1 MIDFWIRKKLD
12 FPSSKKKLISIN
24 KIFPSSRQ
32 SITYILSLYGLGRS
46 SLVAIPE
53 WAAHCLI
60 SSIGKL
66 CQPIPIQHV
75 IKNKIKV
82 DAFLLNNQYGWE
94 NINKLNFEKKLLFKN
109 KLLIFDR
116 VDDTN
121 LFFSKRKKKINKIK
135 SYPSNVFEI
144 FSLSKTIGL
153 KSGALVRN
161 SGKFINYNESRYKKN
176 IIKKYDKVPYSANN
190 LNFFNK
196 SNFMKLDYFN
206 EIFKNYRPF
215 LHKLDKRWIQ
225 KNDIKKAY
233 NYEYTSRRKNFELIL
248 SSQLSKRWPN
258 WMKKTINYNIVP
270 NAVPIFVEKSK
281 KELEKLN
288 KIINSRF
295 KTVSQIY
302 HFDWNCSF
310 IKPNYKKCI
319 LLPIHSEVKKIKEI
333 INFFQIQ

>member
-1 MIDFWIRKKLD
+1 MIDFWKRKKLD
-12 FPSSKKKLISIN
+12 FPLLKNKSIFAN

-32 SITYILSLYGLGRS
+32 SITHILSLYGLGRS
-46 SLVAIPE
+46 SLVATPE
-53 WAAHCLI
+53 WASHCLI

-66 CQPIPIQHV
+66 CQPISIKIV
-75 IKNKIKV
+75 IKNKINV
-82 DAFLLNNQYGWE
+82 DAFILYNQYGWE
-94 NINKLNFEKKLLFKN
+94 NISSINFEKNLLFKN

-121 LFFSKRKKKINKIK
+121 IFSERKKNIYKIK
-135 SYPSNVFEI
+135 SYSSNVFEI

-206 EIFKNYRPF
+206 EIFKSYSPF

-233 NYEYTSRRKNFELIL
+233 NFEYTSRRKNFELIL

-270 NAVPIFVEKSK
+270 NAVPIFVEKSN
-281 KELEKLN
+281 KELEKVN

-333 INFFQIQ
+333 INFFKIQ